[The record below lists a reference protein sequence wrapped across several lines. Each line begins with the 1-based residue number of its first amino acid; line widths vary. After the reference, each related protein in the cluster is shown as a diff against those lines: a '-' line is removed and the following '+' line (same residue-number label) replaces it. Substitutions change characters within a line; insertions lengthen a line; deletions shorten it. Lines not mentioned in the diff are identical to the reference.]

1 MAAAMDEGKEKVGS
15 FTGNDTTDDVAVE
28 SVYTRTNRSSSVSVP
43 GAFRVGNDDD
53 DTKSNISGE
62 SCESGIIL
70 VPRASLVDEM
80 SRDIETAST
89 PAILSATPPLVHA
102 EKKVEAGTLEN
113 VEPHKLRR
121 NTRLFRLCMLLF
133 CLLVA
138 GLLGGILA
146 SVLSDGSSSVGTIDL
161 DVQPSEKP
169 TRPPK
174 KPREIVAANI
184 EDKGEGD

>member
-1 MAAAMDEGKEKVGS
+1 
-15 FTGNDTTDDVAVE
+15 
-28 SVYTRTNRSSSVSVP
+28 
-43 GAFRVGNDDD
+43 
-53 DTKSNISGE
+53 
-62 SCESGIIL
+62 
-70 VPRASLVDEM
+70 
-80 SRDIETAST
+80 
-89 PAILSATPPLVHA
+89 
-102 EKKVEAGTLEN
+102 
-113 VEPHKLRR
+113 
-121 NTRLFRLCMLLF
+121 MLLF